1 MKKILRVL
9 VNRETITYLIAG
21 VATTL
26 LNFIVYNVS
35 FRLLAQTGITVGSK
49 FDYTNLTAELIAV
62 ILAVVFAYVINARW
76 VFQEKREPFRSEIR
90 KIAKFFAS
98 RFVTMLIEVG
108 GMLLFVDLLDCPA
121 WILRLVDGAGI
132 LEKAVVAVDPK
143 NLVKA
148 VVAVIVIILNY
159 LFSKLFVFTK
169 KGKEVTDSCMK

>member
-1 MKKILRVL
+1 MRKLLRVL

-49 FDYTNLTAELIAV
+49 FDYTNLSAELIAV
-62 ILAVVFAYVINARW
+62 ILSVVFAYVINARW
-76 VFQEKREPFRSEIR
+76 VFQEKKEPFWREVR
-90 KIAKFFAS
+90 KIARFFAS

-108 GMLLFVDLLDCPA
+108 GMLLFVDLLDCPS
-121 WILRLVDGAGI
+121 WIFRLVEGAGV
-132 LEKAVVAVDPK
+132 LEQAVAAIDPK

-148 VVAVIVIILNY
+148 AVAVIVIILNY

-169 KGKEVTDSCMK
+169 KRKEVTDPCMK